1 MTPQDA
7 KTLNLSETF
16 GQAAAV
22 AAPEG
27 KRPRKPHKLKPFSI
41 RFSRE
46 ERAYLEELAGK
57 QPLGAYIRDQL
68 LGDKAQKRRKSRKPA
83 LEDGQYAALLAAL
96 GESRLSSNLN
106 QLAHHA
112 NTGTLDVTENT
123 ERQLQDAYDAILAM
137 REALFTALGL
147 KSGSNP

>member
-1 MTPQDA
+1 MTLQ
-7 KTLNLSETF
+7 ETF
-16 GQAAAV
+16 GQAAAGT
-22 AAPEG
+22 APESQ
-27 KRPRKPHKLKPFSI
+27 KTRKPHKLKPFSI

-46 ERAYLEELAGK
+46 ERAYLEERAGK

-68 LGDKAQKRRKSRKPA
+68 LGEKAQKRRKSRKPA

-123 ERQLQDAYDAILAM
+123 ERQLQDAYEAILAM
-137 REALFTALGL
+137 RAALFTALGF
-147 KSGSNP
+147 KSGGNP

>member
-7 KTLNLSETF
+7 KTLSLTEAF
-16 GQAAAV
+16 GQAAAGT
-22 AAPEG
+22 APE
-27 KRPRKPHKLKPFSI
+27 PQKPHKLKPFSI

-46 ERAYLEELAGK
+46 ERTYLEELAGK

-112 NTGTLDVTENT
+112 NTGTLDVTEST

-147 KSGSNP
+147 KSGGNP